1 MNQLV
6 LDICLAVFAGISIPG
21 VVTELRSWF

>member
-6 LDICLAVFAGISIPG
+6 LDICLAVVAGIAIPG

>member
-6 LDICLAVFAGISIPG
+6 LDICLAVVACIAIPG